1 MPLKRQEDTET
12 WKAWLC
18 CLIIW
23 PSASWGG
30 GKRTRLVVRGP
41 GALILAS
48 LSFNS
53 ADFRQPVILPKPL
66 FLYLLKRK
74 AKKNNCTHFLLFC
87 MNGMDSLPIS
97 FPGSSVGKESI
108 TSKQPQIL
116 NLFSWCP
123 FVTGLKAWVSDENT
137 SLSLG
142 LLQSYIFKKFPK
154 AYGFGFFILYFLS
167 LLFASVFFVLSPSFS
182 LDHQS
187 PGPRS
192 LSCSPTQVFLFPRW
206 L

>member
-1 MPLKRQEDTET
+1 
-12 WKAWLC
+12 
-18 CLIIW
+18 
-23 PSASWGG
+23 
-30 GKRTRLVVRGP
+30 
-41 GALILAS
+41 
-48 LSFNS
+48 
-53 ADFRQPVILPKPL
+53 
-66 FLYLLKRK
+66 
-74 AKKNNCTHFLLFC
+74 

-108 TSKQPQIL
+108 TGKQPQIL

-187 PGPRS
+187 PGPAQLGTGFGMNPVLGGSREGG
-192 LSCSPTQVFLFPRW
+192 LFCLLPAQITFLP
-206 L
+206 LQYGG